1 MLPLKLWSGDHTVKK
16 IGNASTLSEVV
27 KQAQEKGVCTSEN
40 AKVFLRDWTEVEE
53 DFFQEVI
60 EHLLLEERIFIV
72 TDTAPTTE
80 RTLQGHSGTQ
90 NMSSSN
96 PEGETAALQVDF
108 TFKVDT
114 GSFPETVLACLRP
127 GGPLLRPKDRR
138 DLVQCIVG
146 QMVAKCSRPRR
157 EFIRSVAEKVV
168 EEFPILK
175 DRGVDGHLLGRG
187 YDSLFQQMEN
197 RVENMTRGKRQ
208 PSQVPDRKSK
218 KRANVSYG
226 CLNWQPILNSSGDA
240 AQEKVR
246 FLRQEGLKSAR
257 EINLPLALQYM
268 QETYGDQRDYINSN
282 NPVHQTRE
290 IKAQWPLLFH
300 ARFFYGHA
308 DQLLGKDVK
317 AISEEKTALCAS
329 ALANFLR
336 DSNKKEVLYYYVQ
349 MELEESRGNRGAK
362 EAAFL
367 PLLAALFKDDVG
379 QLFRVFE
386 EGTSITERLH
396 ELPCT
401 PTVVALGSFF
411 QNQCYIICEQQVLFS
426 EPTGFGEA
434 TRLAFLAY
442 YVFNMSYPVK
452 AATTLEFLQREI
464 FDINPTKG
472 TKWNGKQKCRTIVH
486 AKIMKLA
493 ANL

>member
-1 MLPLKLWSGDHTVKK
+1 MPPLKLWSGYHTVKK

-80 RTLQGHSGTQ
+80 PTLQGHSGTQ

-146 QMVAKCSRPRR
+146 QMVAKCS
-157 EFIRSVAEKVV
+157 
-168 EEFPILK
+168 LK

-268 QETYGDQRDYINSN
+268 QETYGDQRDYINSD

-317 AISEEKTALCAS
+317 AISEE
-329 ALANFLR
+329 

-367 PLLAALFKDDVG
+367 PLLAALFKDDIG

-464 FDINPTKG
+464 FDINPTK
-472 TKWNGKQKCRTIVH
+472 
-486 AKIMKLA
+486 
-493 ANL
+493 